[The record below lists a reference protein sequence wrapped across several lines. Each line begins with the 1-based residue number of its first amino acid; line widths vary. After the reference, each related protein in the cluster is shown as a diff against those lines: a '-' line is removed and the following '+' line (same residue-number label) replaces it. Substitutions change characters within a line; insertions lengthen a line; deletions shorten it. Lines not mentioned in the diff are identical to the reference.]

1 VELHQFRIEAGDG
14 EAGLPTPEGA
24 HRDGVDW
31 VIVMLVDRH
40 NVASGVTD
48 IFANGRRATGG
59 LHPGAA
65 ARHGLPRRPP
75 RVARGDGDPSA
86 GAGRPRPARRAGG
99 DVSAGV
105 DLAKPRRE

>member
-31 VIVMLVDRH
+31 VIVMLIDRV

-48 IFANGRRATGG
+48 IFANDGAAWGPSPWSSRATRSFSTTI
-59 LHPGAA
+59 A
-65 ARHGLPRRPP
+65 
-75 RVARGDGDPSA
+75 
-86 GAGRPRPARRAGG
+86 
-99 DVSAGV
+99 
-105 DLAKPRRE
+105 